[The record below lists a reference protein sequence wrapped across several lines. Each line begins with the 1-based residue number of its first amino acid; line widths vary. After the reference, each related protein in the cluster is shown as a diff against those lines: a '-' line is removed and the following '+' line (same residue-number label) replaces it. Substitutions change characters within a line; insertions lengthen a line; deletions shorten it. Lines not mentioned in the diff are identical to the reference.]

1 MADKGVM
8 MVIAP
13 LFAVFLVTFG
23 ASIATELPVRGRRQ
37 PITAMPA
44 AVQAEAAAAPPPPV
58 EQSEKD
64 DSSGSAPTWIVLTV
78 ILGGGVW
85 LTEFMLSRSKRRR

>member
-1 MADKGVM
+1 MADNGVM

-13 LFAVFLVTFG
+13 LFAVFLITFG
-23 ASIATELPVRGRRQ
+23 ASVATELPVRGRRQ

-44 AVQAEAAAAPPPPV
+44 AVQPEAAAAPPPV
-58 EQSEKD
+58 EQPEKD